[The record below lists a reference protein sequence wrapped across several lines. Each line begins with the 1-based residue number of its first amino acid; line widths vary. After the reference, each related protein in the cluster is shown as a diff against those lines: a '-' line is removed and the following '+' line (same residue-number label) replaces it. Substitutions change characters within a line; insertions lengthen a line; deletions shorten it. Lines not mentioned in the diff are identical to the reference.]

1 MWVQVASFENTYGSD
16 KVDRRDEFLRNWY
29 SILWSNIDRSMTSIW
44 QIVGTIALVGA
55 AFIYSNKL
63 GPHLTI
69 SLQLLIVF
77 WAINNTMDM
86 NAWHRR
92 NLIFAARV
100 ETQFLHAQDYG
111 TVIPSSFKEP
121 RADWIE
127 FYLINFVTFIVLVG
141 VTIAA
146 YLVQLRR
153 GGLSTLC
160 PLIGPCVIFV
170 LGLIATLYSHHRC
183 ETQINRYL
191 RETRS
196 EPRS

>member
-1 MWVQVASFENTYGSD
+1 
-16 KVDRRDEFLRNWY
+16 
-29 SILWSNIDRSMTSIW
+29 MTSIW

-55 AFIYSNKL
+55 AFVYSGKL

-121 RADWIE
+121 RTDWIE
-127 FYLINFVTFIVLVG
+127 FYLINFVTFILLMG

-146 YLVQLRR
+146 YLVQLFRAR
-153 GGLSTLC
+153 ASTLC
-160 PLIGPCVIFV
+160 QLAGPCLILV
-170 LGLIATLYSHHRC
+170 LGFIATLYTHHRC